1 VRIYSAGLAAA
12 VLSLGTWGCGAAG
25 YPSGPSSP
33 ATISGTAVTI
43 NVVAVNGSQSFS
55 PNPATIPAG
64 QMIVWHNVDTTI
76 HRMVLNDFSID
87 TGFLQPG
94 AFSSPMALTR
104 TGGYHCTIHPEMV
117 GTIKGQ

>member
-12 VLSLGTWGCGAAG
+12 VLSLGTWGCGTAG
-25 YPSGPSSP
+25 YPSGPSSS

-87 TGFLQPG
+87 TGLLQPG

-104 TGGYHCTIHPEMV
+104 TGAYHCTIHPEMV

>member
-1 VRIYSAGLAAA
+1 VRHSRLP
-12 VLSLGTWGCGAAG
+12 LGPQQSGDDTW
-25 YPSGPSSP
+25 
-33 ATISGTAVTI
+33 TAVTI

-76 HRMVLNDFSID
+76 HRMVLNDLSID
-87 TGFLQPG
+87 TGVLQPG

-117 GTIKGQ
+117 GTINGQ